1 MANIPKIQLP
11 AEPIAEIGPF
21 VINNAMTSTFLA
33 TILIIIVAFL
43 IRRKAG
49 VVPSRMQVAFESLLT
64 FLLDKTIVAFGSEAR
79 ARKFF
84 PLAMTIFI
92 FLLVANQ
99 FTLLPF
105 VESFVVDN
113 AAGEAT
119 QLFRTPTTD
128 YSLPI
133 GLTIAILLIAHLIA
147 LSMGPLKH
155 IGNFIK
161 VKQFFKIKSL
171 KDLPMA
177 FLDFFLGLLD
187 IVGEVAKLASL
198 STRLFGNIFAGMVI
212 IMIIQGLSA
221 YSQFLAPVP
230 FLVLSTL
237 SGFVQAFVFA
247 MLSILFVSSS
257 INAVNPPADKQTN

>member
-1 MANIPKIQLP
+1 
-11 AEPIAEIGPF
+11 
-21 VINNAMTSTFLA
+21 
-33 TILIIIVAFL
+33 
-43 IRRKAG
+43 
-49 VVPSRMQVAFESLLT
+49 
-64 FLLDKTIVAFGSEAR
+64 
-79 ARKFF
+79 
-84 PLAMTIFI
+84 
-92 FLLVANQ
+92 
-99 FTLLPF
+99 
-105 VESFVVDN
+105 
-113 AAGEAT
+113 
-119 QLFRTPTTD
+119 
-128 YSLPI
+128 
-133 GLTIAILLIAHLIA
+133 
-147 LSMGPLKH
+147 MGPLKH